1 MVKHQCPC
9 GAKYKFEPQHAG
21 KRAKCKRC
29 GAVFVVPTEEQHPDM
44 IPIADA
50 PVGLMEEVAAAV
62 QRGAPPPP
70 PPVPGP
76 FPPGMT
82 APPPVVIEPPEDISE
97 PLAVPGE
104 GGDYASSLAQ
114 SFLFASSA
122 NNLVIFVIMWV
133 LLLVSELLP
142 HAPGLGILGMFLT
155 IAVIITIFVI
165 YAWYCAFRL
174 NTIIEA
180 AQGEADLPALTFTD
194 GFLEDGLI
202 PLFRWV
208 GSWLIALAPAIV
220 FAAVTGAYAL
230 IQWSQAAGGIGAL
243 LAEAADGAPVFLA
256 LLGAGLFFWP
266 MIVLCVSIGGFS
278 TLGRPD
284 LIISTIFRTFPAY
297 ILTVVMVF
305 GTVAMA
311 WFMAAAM
318 QGTGTTPN
326 LSDVLV
332 KSVFLVG
339 VGLYLDIVAMRAIG
353 LYYYH
358 FKNRFAW
365 DW

>member
-1 MVKHQCPC
+1 MLKHQCPC

-29 GAVFVVPTEEQHPDM
+29 GAVFVVPTEEEDSGM

-70 PPVPGP
+70 PAPSP

-82 APPPVVIEPPEDISE
+82 APPPVVIEPPLEPDE
-97 PLAVPGE
+97 PLAVPGD
-104 GGDYASSLAQ
+104 GGYTSSLAQ

-122 NNLVIFVIMWV
+122 NNLVTFVIMWV

-142 HAPGLGILGMFLT
+142 YAPGIGMIGMIFT
-155 IAVIITIFVI
+155 VAAFIAIFVI

-180 AQGEADLPALTFTD
+180 AQGETDLPRLTFTD

-208 GSWLIALAPAIV
+208 GSWLIALTPAIA
-220 FAAVTGAYAL
+220 FAVVTGAYAAN
-230 IQWSQAAGGIGAL
+230 QWTQTTGGIGTL
-243 LAEAADGAPVFLA
+243 LADAADVAPVFLA
-256 LLGAGLFFWP
+256 LLCGGLFFWP

-311 WFMAAAM
+311 WFMAGAM

-365 DW
+365 DWG